1 MRVACVPIALA
12 ACFAP
17 VVLADCIAAPAPV
30 AATTPVGPPPS
41 PPLAANAPSSAS
53 PIAGP
58 PFLWSAPLKRG
69 INLGDALDAPNEG
82 DWGVVLQPSDFA
94 AAKQAGFDHVRLPA
108 RFSAHAA
115 ATAPFTID
123 GAFLARVDWAI
134 DQALSQGLAIIVD
147 VHHYADLMDEPEQQH
162 ARFVGLWGQ
171 IAERERSRPQS
182 VAFELCNE
190 PNGKI
195 TADQWNTIM
204 ADALAVVR
212 TTNPTRAVV
221 LEGLGWASAKA
232 LRDSL
237 KVPSG
242 DRNLIG
248 SFHMYQPIL
257 FTHQGASF
265 MPEEFDT
272 RGIVFPGP
280 PPRPVEA
287 GPGASRHGWAADWV
301 KRYNEEPAA
310 TNPSS
315 PARVTDDL
323 DVAQSFAERMHLP
336 VYMGEFGVIENADP
350 KSRAGWT
357 RLVRQEAER
366 RGFGWAYWDDGGAF
380 KIYDRKSRRY
390 DASMRAALLEP

>member
-1 MRVACVPIALA
+1 MGIVLQASVGA
-12 ACFAP
+12 F
-17 VVLADCIAAPAPV
+17 VVLFVLAGCVTPPAPV
-30 AATTPVGPPPS
+30 AATSPSTPAPSAPVAAETITPPAPS
-41 PPLAANAPSSAS
+41 TSPQPPLGAA
-53 PIAGP
+53 
-58 PFLWSAPLKRG
+58 LKRG
-69 INLGDALDAPNEG
+69 VNLGDALDAPSEG
-82 DWGVVLQPSDFA
+82 DWGVVLQPSDFV
-94 AAKQAGFDHVRLPA
+94 AAKRAGFDHVRLPA

-115 ATAPFTID
+115 AAPPFSID
-123 GAFLARVDWAI
+123 AAFFARVDWAI
-134 DQALSQGLAIIVD
+134 DEALSQGLAIVVD
-147 VHHYADLMDEPEQQH
+147 VHHYADLMDQPEQQH
-162 ARFVGLWGQ
+162 ARFVGLWSQ
-171 IAERERSRPQS
+171 IAERERSRPRG
-182 VAFELCNE
+182 VVFELCNE

-195 TADQWNTIM
+195 TADEWNAIM

-237 KVPSG
+237 RVPAG
-242 DRNLIG
+242 DPNLVG

-280 PPRPVEA
+280 PAQPLEA
-287 GPGASRHGWAADWV
+287 GPGARRHAWAADWV

-315 PARVTDDL
+315 PARVIDEL
-323 DVAQSFAERMHLP
+323 DVAHSFAERTRLP

-350 KSRAGWT
+350 KSRAAWT
-357 RLVRQEAER
+357 RLVRTEAER

-380 KIYDRKSRRY
+380 KIYDRKSGEY
-390 DASMRAALLEP
+390 DPRMRAALMEP